1 MQLILPPRRELCFM
15 PSRYVNVFP
24 APAPAPAAATGK
36 GPAVQILELNVP
48 RAVDMYEFDRV
59 NEEIARVT
67 ADDPAGRWVL
77 DMSGSDYIG
86 SAILGVL
93 VNVRQRI
100 RGGGGHLAVCGL
112 SGALVHAMRTC
123 SLYNLFSVA
132 ETRADAIRLVKSL
145 R

>member
-1 MQLILPPRRELCFM
+1 MA
-15 PSRYVNVFP
+15 SRYVQVSP
-24 APAPAPAAATGK
+24 ANDQAGN
-36 GPAVQILELNVP
+36 GPAVLILELMVP
-48 RAVDMYEFDRV
+48 RNVDMYEFDRV

-67 ADDPAGRWVL
+67 DEDPAGRWVL

-100 RGGGGHLAVCGL
+100 RGGGGHLSVCCL
-112 SGALVHAMRTC
+112 SDALIHAMRTC
-123 SLYNLFSVA
+123 SLYNLFSIA
-132 ETRADAIRLVKSL
+132 ETRADAVRLVKSQ

>member
-1 MQLILPPRRELCFM
+1 M
-15 PSRYVNVFP
+15 PSRYVNVSP
-24 APAPAPAAATGK
+24 APAPPGAPAGAGDKSAAAAAA
-36 GPAVQILELNVP
+36 AVQVLELSIP
-48 RAVDMYEFDRV
+48 RSVDMYEFDRV
-59 NEEIARVT
+59 NEEIARLT
-67 ADDPAGRWVL
+67 ADDRAGRWVL
-77 DMSGSDYIG
+77 DMSGSQYVG

-112 SGALVHAMRTC
+112 SDALVHAMRTC

-132 ETRADAIRLVKSL
+132 ETRADAVRLVKSL